1 MDYRDIEYE
10 VDGAAAVITLNRP
23 EKLNAWTGRM
33 ELETRDAIKRAD
45 ADRAVRGI
53 IVTGAGRGFCAGAD
67 MAGLNTIADD
77 GATGD
82 EGGGAEP
89 GGIDANFQQHYA
101 YPWLS
106 QKPTIGA
113 INGAAV
119 GLGLVVSLYFDIRF
133 ASEKARFGTAF
144 TSLGLVAEHGVSWLL
159 PRMIGTSNAFDLLY
173 SSRVINADEALRMG
187 LVSRLYAPDE
197 LLPAAKEY
205 VQYLAEHASPR
216 AMRVTKGARL
226 SRAIH
231 GPRGEPFPPPNREM
245 AGSFTRPGL
254 QRRPGCLRRKA
265 AAEDSRGS
273 GNS

>member
-1 MDYRDIEYE
+1 MDYRDIAYE

-33 ELETRDAIKRAD
+33 EAETRDAMKRAD

-67 MAGLNTIADD
+67 MAGLNVIADD

-82 EGGGAEP
+82 EGGGAAP

-173 SSRVINADEALRMG
+173 SSRVIGADEALRMG

-205 VQYLAEHASPR
+205 VGYLAGHVSPR
-216 AMRVTKGARL
+216 AMRVTKEL
-226 SRAIH
+226 VYRAQFTDLA
-231 GPRGEPFPPPNREM
+231 EAVSSANREM
-245 AGSFTRPGL
+245 AGSFTAPDFKEGL
-254 QRRPGCLRRKA
+254 DA
-265 AAEDSRGS
+265 FAEKRLPRFEGL
-273 GNS
+273 GE